1 MNHLQNRI
9 FSILYID
16 QMQYIIIRIPT
27 SKYYIITAPFIWSKY
42 IGIDL
47 FKKLHKCNIVY
58 YNVLVGPAYNLGRLR
73 VDTVR
78 TIPAYNLGRL

>member
-27 SKYYIITAPFIWSKY
+27 SKYYIITAPFIWSIY

-58 YNVLVGPAYNLGRLR
+58 YNVLVGPAYNLGRL
-73 VDTVR
+73 
-78 TIPAYNLGRL
+78 